1 MHFLLVKHHKNEIRE
16 TCRMQAKNKLMFC
29 DSVGNQW
36 NKGILTELM
45 LQLSSSSFFRTSG
58 STRRPAVSSS
68 RDPVITGVEPDPSH
82 IRKTDASPGQLR
94 KTSSVA
100 QRSSPVMSSDQKRSS
115 STRMDKN
122 FEAALK
128 GIEGLSV
135 KNDERLHY

>member
-1 MHFLLVKHHKNEIRE
+1 
-16 TCRMQAKNKLMFC
+16 MFC

-36 NKGILTELM
+36 NKEILTELL
-45 LQLSSSSFFRTSG
+45 LQVSSSSFFRTSG
-58 STRRPAVSSS
+58 STRLPAVSSS
-68 RDPVITGVEPDPSH
+68 RDPVITSVEPDPSH
-82 IRKTDASPGQLR
+82 IRKTDASPGHLR

-100 QRSSPVMSSDQKRSS
+100 QRSSPIVSSDQKRSS
-115 STRMDKN
+115 STRMEKN